1 MLFRARRTYQS
12 MSDEELVQTYKD
24 KQSSA
29 IIGEFYTRYG
39 HLVMGTSM
47 KYLKNKA
54 DAEDITMH
62 VFEHLSKKLVAHN
75 IQRFKSWLYMVTK
88 NECLMTLRKKG
99 RLTTEITKELES
111 SDELH
116 LKEAKE
122 VQLNLLEEAVTTLKE
137 EQRKCIELFYLEQK
151 SYQEIV
157 ILLKWDLK
165 KVKSAIQNGKRNLRL
180 NLETKDEFKSAI

>member
-1 MLFRARRTYQS
+1 M
-12 MSDEELVQTYKD
+12 
-24 KQSSA
+24 
-29 IIGEFYTRYG
+29 I
-39 HLVMGTSM
+39 
-47 KYLKNKA
+47 
-54 DAEDITMH
+54 
-62 VFEHLSKKLVAHN
+62 
-75 IQRFKSWLYMVTK
+75 
-88 NECLMTLRKKG
+88 LRKKG

-122 VQLNLLEEAVTTLKE
+122 VQLNLLEEAITTLKE

-157 ILLKWDLK
+157 TLLKWDLK
-165 KVKSAIQNGKRNLRL
+165 KVKSAIQNGKRNLRI

>member
-1 MLFRARRTYQS
+1 
-12 MSDEELVQTYKD
+12 
-24 KQSSA
+24 
-29 IIGEFYTRYG
+29 
-39 HLVMGTSM
+39 
-47 KYLKNKA
+47 
-54 DAEDITMH
+54 
-62 VFEHLSKKLVAHN
+62 
-75 IQRFKSWLYMVTK
+75 MVTK

-99 RLTTEITKELES
+99 RLTMEITKELES
-111 SDELH
+111 SDELN
-116 LKEAKE
+116 LKEEKE
-122 VQLNLLEEAVTTLKE
+122 VRLNLLEEAITTLKE